1 MKKLLLIKL
10 AALSAAV
17 SASFSLASC
26 NMDAMQTSESTEHSS
41 ISTTITEPEPTAS
54 ESATETTLDQNQP
67 NPAGIDYQ
75 SSKTIKT
82 ATTEKKK
89 TYSSTG
95 ADQSALIVNG
105 KKIKVS
111 LTNPVIKKSGDTS
124 SDDYSRRYGVNA
136 AFLAMGGSSAYIT
149 GGTITTEG
157 KGANGVFA
165 YAGYGE
171 QNGNSGDGTTFNIAD
186 TKITTNGANACGLV
200 SAKGAKTTASNLT
213 ITTSGESSPAVA
225 TVNAGENVN
234 IKGGT
239 YTTEGSY
246 SPALY
251 ATATV
256 NISGGANLIANSSEG
271 VVVNGKNEVSLADT
285 NVTANHTKRSEK
297 AKIPSS
303 ILVHQSASA
312 NGATGTTSFTMTRGT
327 LTSKSGHV
335 FHVTNTNGIINI
347 SGITLVNEDK
357 DKIILSVSPDGWDGN
372 ENVAIFNVTKTALE
386 GNILVAKKGKLTINF
401 SNGASFTGTFSG
413 NIVSADGEQISKDQ
427 GIVYVNLGPDCT
439 WTLTEDTHI
448 TSFAGDMN
456 NVKLNGH
463 KLFVSGNVVTPT
475 GSPKQATPTPKVNR
489 PTATPKPKKKKA
501 TATPKPKKKKATP
514 TKKPTPKTNNQNQG
528 GNNGGTP

>member
-10 AALSAAV
+10 AALSTAV
-17 SASFSLASC
+17 TASLSLASC
-26 NMDAMQTSESTEHSS
+26 NMEAMQTSPSATQSA
-41 ISTTITEPEPTAS
+41 ISTTSFPDETAPS

-75 SSKTIKT
+75 AAKTIKT

-124 SDDYSRRYGVNA
+124 SDDYSRLYGVNA

-149 GGTITTEG
+149 DGTITAEG
-157 KGANGVFA
+157 KGASGVFA

-239 YTTEGSY
+239 YTTEGLF

-256 NISGGANLIANSSEG
+256 NTSGGANLTANSSEG
-271 VVVNGKNEVSLADT
+271 VVVNGKNAVTLADT
-285 NVTANHTKRSEK
+285 NVTANHTKRSAK
-297 AKIPSS
+297 AKFLSS
-303 ILVHQSASA
+303 ILVHQSESA
-312 NGATGTTSFTMTRGT
+312 NGQTGTTTFTMTRGT

-372 ENVAIFNVTKTALE
+372 ENVAIFNVTKTALD
-386 GNILVAKKGKLTINF
+386 GKILVAKKGKLTVNF
-401 SNGASFTGTFSG
+401 SNAASFTGTFSG
-413 NIVSADGEQISKDQ
+413 NIVSADGEQISDEQ

-463 KLFVSGNVVTPT
+463 KLYVNGEVNTPT
-475 GSPKQATPTPKVNR
+475 DSPNKATPTPKVNR

-501 TATPKPKKKKATP
+501 TATPKPKKKA
-514 TKKPTPKTNNQNQG
+514 TKKPTPKTPTPQA
-528 GNNGGTP
+528 NNGGNQTP